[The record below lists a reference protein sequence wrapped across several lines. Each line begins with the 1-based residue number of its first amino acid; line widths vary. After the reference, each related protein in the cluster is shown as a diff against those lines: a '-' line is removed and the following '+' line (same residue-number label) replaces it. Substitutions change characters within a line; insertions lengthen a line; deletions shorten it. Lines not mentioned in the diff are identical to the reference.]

1 MDTLAEAARRR
12 TFAIISHPDAGK
24 TTITEKLLLY
34 AGALRVAGSIKGRK
48 ADRHATS
55 DFMEMERER
64 GISISSSVLQFDFRN
79 LRMNLVDTPGHA
91 DFSEDTYRTLSA
103 VDAAIMLIDAVKG
116 VEDRTRRLFEVC
128 RMRNLPIV
136 TFINKMDRV
145 GRDPVELMDEV
156 ATALNIRTSPLNW
169 PIGQGPEFRGV
180 VDLRTRKAHL
190 YERVAGG
197 SSLIPETVIALDD
210 PALID
215 ALGESMVERLLG
227 EIELLDAGDPWD
239 KESFLAGE
247 TTPFFFGSAMTNFG
261 LPLLLEGLAELLPA
275 PHSRPTSDGR
285 RSVEDPDFAAFVFKI
300 QANMNPR
307 HHDRIAFLRIASGR
321 FERGMTVTVARNG
334 ESLRMSKPHSFVAA
348 EREIIEEAVPGDIV
362 GVFDPGAL
370 RIGDTLYTGT
380 PVRFVDIPRF
390 APEHF
395 ARIQLKDPSRR
406 KQLQSGLEQLS
417 QEGAIQLF
425 YRENV
430 RSDPYMG
437 AVGQLQ
443 FDVLLARLESE
454 YNVHATLTPAPF
466 TVARWL
472 IQGDQHLRWFGARP
486 DYLVVKDRDEHTV
499 VLFAAQ
505 WALQAALRNLE
516 GLKLLETSPLG
527 HER

>member
-1 MDTLAEAARRR
+1 MTTMDEAGRRR

-48 ADRHATS
+48 GDRHATS

-64 GISISSSVLQFDFRN
+64 GISISSSVLQFDYRD

-103 VDAAIMLIDAVKG
+103 VDSAIMLIDAVKG

-156 ATALNIRTSPLNW
+156 ASALNIRTSPLTW
-169 PIGQGPEFRGV
+169 PIGQGPDFRGV
-180 VDLRTRKAHL
+180 VNLRTRMAHL
-190 YERVAGG
+190 YERNAGG
-197 SSLIPETVIALDD
+197 SGIAPERILALDD
-210 PALID
+210 PRLEEEI
-215 ALGESMVERLLG
+215 GESQMRRLAD
-227 EIELLDAGDPWD
+227 EIDLLDAGDPWD
-239 KESFLAGE
+239 KASFLAGE
-247 TTPFFFGSAMTNFG
+247 TTPFFFGSAMSNFG
-261 LPLLLEGLAELLPA
+261 LAPLLEGLAELTP
-275 PHSRPTSDGR
+275 PPGSRPAAGGH
-285 RSVEDPDFAAFVFKI
+285 RSPDDPDFSAFVFKI

-321 FERGMTVTVARNG
+321 FDRGMSVVIARNG
-334 ESLRMSKPHSFVAA
+334 ELLRLSKPHSFVAA

-370 RIGDTLYTGT
+370 RIGDTLYTGA

-417 QEGAIQLF
+417 QEGAVQLF
-425 YRENV
+425 YREGM

-437 AVGQLQ
+437 AVGLLQ

-454 YNVHATLTPAPF
+454 YNVAAGLTTAPF
-466 TVARWL
+466 ALARWL
-472 IQGDQHLRWFGARP
+472 INGEAHMRWFAARP
-486 DYLVVKDRDEHTV
+486 DYLIVRDRDEHPV
-499 VLFAAQ
+499 VLFTAQ
-505 WALQAALRNLE
+505 WALQAAFRHCE
-516 GLKLLETSPLG
+516 GLKLLDTSPLG
-527 HER
+527 GE